1 MTTKSATGAHL
12 PGAAES
18 LRRKGGI
25 PPAALERLRRAGE
38 ITDRV
43 KTGMT
48 SDTGLF
54 ERLAFLPGLDIKGFI
69 GTAWEALEK
78 VEPFD
83 REIVKVE
90 VDHPLPLGCEERVR
104 EGLSPALHDGGLGEG
119 RATCV
124 PALVHHCD
132 RPGVALGGQRNRPYS
147 SDADRPDVVV
157 VDGTRLREVEIP
169 TRPRSRIG
177 IVEVLARK

>member
-1 MTTKSATGAHL
+1 MTKSATGAHL
-12 PGAAES
+12 PSAAES
-18 LRRKGGI
+18 
-25 PPAALERLRRAGE
+25 LRRAGE

-83 REIVKVE
+83 REDKVFKARYEAAEDAWTKLQAKPAPTGQDFDKCIELIAAAAIATQSDDSSPPREDDKPAAVVTAAYAGRKPAPKKPTKPAARVVKPAN
-90 VDHPLPLGCEERVR
+90 PLTTAGAKSIYSARR
-104 EGLSPALHDGGLGEG
+104 NLS
-119 RATCV
+119 
-124 PALVHHCD
+124 
-132 RPGVALGGQRNRPYS
+132 
-147 SDADRPDVVV
+147 
-157 VDGTRLREVEIP
+157 
-169 TRPRSRIG
+169 
-177 IVEVLARK
+177 K